1 MSKLKSYM
9 QINLS
14 FQNVLGRGGMI
25 GEICGGGGE
34 TPPIAK
40 SFCTV
45 KQFKYLKKR
54 VQVHRKKIMP
64 AETV

>member
-25 GEICGGGGE
+25 GEICGGGRGKHHLLQK
-34 TPPIAK
+34 A
-40 SFCTV
+40 FV
-45 KQFKYLKKR
+45 L
-54 VQVHRKKIMP
+54 
-64 AETV
+64 